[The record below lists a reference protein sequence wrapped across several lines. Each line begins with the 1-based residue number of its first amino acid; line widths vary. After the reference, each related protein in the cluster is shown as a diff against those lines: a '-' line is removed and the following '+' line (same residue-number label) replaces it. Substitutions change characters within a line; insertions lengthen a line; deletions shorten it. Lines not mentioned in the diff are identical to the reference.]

1 MVFSM
6 TGYGRYEIT
15 LEDAQILV
23 EMRSVN
29 HRFNEVS
36 IRMPRELYIYEDAV
50 RKKVL
55 NHIRRGRIDV
65 FITLE
70 AQTQSSLLQ
79 VNWDLANQYY
89 AISQEMGDKFQLAGE
104 LSLKDMMSLPEV
116 VQVQES
122 ETQIEKYQGP
132 LLQGVEQAA
141 ILLKEMR
148 QKEGEALSVDLLKRM
163 RYMKGIVDYI
173 KGISSKVAD
182 FYREKIS
189 QRVREY
195 IGNHIQVDEGRLL
208 NEVAIFSEKADITEE
223 LTRLDSHFSQF
234 AHILQ
239 EDEPIGRKLDFLVQ
253 ECHRE
258 INTIGSK
265 ANDLEISQQ
274 VILLK
279 SELEKVKEQVQNIE

>member
-6 TGYGRYEIT
+6 TGYGRSEIT
-15 LEDAQILV
+15 SEDAQILV

-36 IRMPRELYIYEDAV
+36 VRMPRELYIYEDVV

-55 NHIRRGRIDV
+55 NYIRRGRIDV
-65 FITLE
+65 FISIE
-70 AQTQSSLLQ
+70 AQSQSSLLQ
-79 VNWDLANQYY
+79 VNWDLANQYFS
-89 AISQEMGDKFQLAGE
+89 ISQEMGDRYRLGGE
-104 LSLKDMMSLPEV
+104 LSLKDMITMPEV
-116 VQVQES
+116 VQVEES
-122 ETQIEKYQGP
+122 QTQIEKYQGP
-132 LLQGVEQAA
+132 LLQAVEQAT

-148 QKEGEALSVDLLKRM
+148 QKEGETLSSDLLNRIH
-163 RYMKGIVDYI
+163 YMKEVLDHL
-173 KGISSKVAD
+173 KEVSPKVAD
-182 FYREKIS
+182 FYRGKIL
-189 QRVREY
+189 QRVQEY
-195 IGNHIQVDEGRLL
+195 IGNLVQVDEARLL

-223 LTRLDSHFSQF
+223 LIRLDSHFSQF
-234 AHILQ
+234 AQILQ

>member
-6 TGYGRYEIT
+6 TGYGRSEIT
-15 LEDAQILV
+15 LEDARILV

-65 FITLE
+65 FITFE
-70 AQTQSSLLQ
+70 GKSQTSLLQ
-79 VNWDLANQYY
+79 VNWELAGQYY
-89 AISQEMGDKFQLAGE
+89 AISQEMAEKFHFTGG
-104 LSLKDMMSLPEV
+104 LSLKDMMTLPEV
-116 VQVQES
+116 VQIEEGKIQF
-122 ETQIEKYQGP
+122 EKYQGP
-132 LLQGVEQAA
+132 LLQGVEQAV
-141 ILLKEMR
+141 LHLKEMR
-148 QKEGEALSVDLLKRM
+148 RKEGEALSIDLLKRID
-163 RYMKGIVDYI
+163 YMKEIVRHLKGIAPKVVDY
-173 KGISSKVAD
+173 
-182 FYREKIS
+182 YREKIL
-189 QRVREY
+189 QRVQEY
-195 IGNHIQVDEGRLL
+195 IGNQIQVDEGRLL

-234 AHILQ
+234 FQIVQ
-239 EDEPIGRKLDFLVQ
+239 ETGPVGRKLDFLVQ

>member
-6 TGYGRYEIT
+6 TGYGRSEIT
-15 LEDAQILV
+15 LDDAQILV

-70 AQTQSSLLQ
+70 AQNQTSLLQ

-89 AISQEMGDKFQLAGE
+89 AIAQKMGDKFHLGGE
-104 LSLKDMMSLPEV
+104 LSLKDMMTLPEV
-116 VQVQES
+116 VQVEES
-122 ETQIEKYQGP
+122 QTHYEKYQGP

-141 ILLKEMR
+141 LLLKEMR
-148 QKEGEALSVDLLKRM
+148 QKEGEALSADLLKRTH
-163 RYMKGIVDYI
+163 YMKGIVNHL
-173 KGISSKVAD
+173 KLISPKVAE
-182 FYREKIS
+182 FYREKIL
-189 QRVREY
+189 QRVQEY
-195 IGNHIQVDEGRLL
+195 IGNQIQVDEARLL

-223 LTRLDSHFSQF
+223 LIRLDSHFSQF
-234 AHILQ
+234 AQILQ
-239 EDEPIGRKLDFLVQ
+239 ENEPIGRKLDFLVQ